1 MTDNYYQ
8 PAFIEINDLNI
19 FNLIKAKLNP
29 QSYIECKTCG
39 SVKVDSP
46 DLAAAL
52 YETITILSKK
62 DATDDFDEL
71 HDALFGIVEIEPFF
85 DDVDEWLQWY
95 KNNEHR
101 VWDYPHRYDEILYL
115 TCSEAI
121 FYHDASCECIKLH
134 EKAYPIEE

>member
-29 QSYIECKTCG
+29 QSYVECRACG
-39 SVKVDSP
+39 SLKVDSP

-62 DATDDFDEL
+62 DATDNFDEL

-95 KNNEHR
+95 KKMSTGFGTIHI
-101 VWDYPHRYDEILYL
+101 VMMKFI
-115 TCSEAI
+115 T
-121 FYHDASCECIKLH
+121 
-134 EKAYPIEE
+134 